1 MYLVLDI
8 VDYVPGVARGLT
20 DGHHLGALTQ
30 MAPPDSSHTAVHQT
44 LFCIFL
50 YFWYFLTQMAPLG
63 SSHVAVRE
71 FCIFVLDLFW
81 ILFSLWAL
89 LDLKGLRE
97 NKEVVK

>member
-44 LFCIFL
+44 LFCIIFVFFVFLMFSHTNGTTKLISCCCSRIL
-50 YFWYFLTQMAPLG
+50 YFFSSKICFEFYFPCEH
-63 SSHVAVRE
+63 S
-71 FCIFVLDLFW
+71 
-81 ILFSLWAL
+81 
-89 LDLKGLRE
+89 
-97 NKEVVK
+97 

>member
-50 YFWYFLTQMAPLG
+50 YFLYL
-63 SSHVAVRE
+63 
-71 FCIFVLDLFW
+71 
-81 ILFSLWAL
+81 
-89 LDLKGLRE
+89 
-97 NKEVVK
+97 